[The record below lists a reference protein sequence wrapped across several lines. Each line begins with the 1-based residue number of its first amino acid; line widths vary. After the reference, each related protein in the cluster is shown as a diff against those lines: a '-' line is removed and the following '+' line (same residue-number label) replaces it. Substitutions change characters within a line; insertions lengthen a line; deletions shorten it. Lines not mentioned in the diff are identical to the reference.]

1 MHKVKYAKTFFFSNS
16 KAKYVYL
23 VLASVGALL
32 DFDAD
37 YNNGSR
43 VLDGS
48 IF

>member
-32 DFDAD
+32 NFDAV

>member
-1 MHKVKYAKTFFFSNS
+1 MHKVNMQKPFFFKS

-32 DFDAD
+32 NFDAV
-37 YNNGSR
+37 YNNGSM
-43 VLDGS
+43 DGS

>member
-1 MHKVKYAKTFFFSNS
+1 MQKLFFFSNS
-16 KAKYVYL
+16 EAKYVYL
-23 VLASVGALL
+23 VLASVRALL
-32 DFDAD
+32 DCDAD